1 VRRPALTALGAAAA
15 TALAAGR
22 LTAGPPGGAQ
32 RWTRT
37 NHRGEPL
44 TLLEGPAAVVGLAV
58 TLAAAPGVPGRLR
71 AAATVAAVGAGAF
84 GLADDL
90 GETGS
95 SKGLRGHLSALRRG
109 ELTTGGLKVLG
120 IGVTGLVAGALALPG
135 GRAGIRGA
143 AGRGLDVATAGALVA
158 GTANLFNLLDLRPGR
173 ALKVSLVATPAVLAP
188 HPAAG
193 LAAAV
198 VGTGA
203 ALLPADLAE
212 RSMLGDCGA
221 NAVGAVLGTAM
232 VAATPRPVRL
242 VLLAAVT
249 GLTLASE
256 KVSFTK
262 VIEATP
268 VLRELDAIGRRPR

>member
-1 VRRPALTALGAAAA
+1 
-15 TALAAGR
+15 
-22 LTAGPPGGAQ
+22 
-32 RWTRT
+32 
-37 NHRGEPL
+37 
-44 TLLEGPAAVVGLAV
+44 
-58 TLAAAPGVPGRLR
+58 
-71 AAATVAAVGAGAF
+71 
-84 GLADDL
+84 
-90 GETGS
+90 
-95 SKGLRGHLSALRRG
+95 
-109 ELTTGGLKVLG
+109 
-120 IGVTGLVAGALALPG
+120 
-135 GRAGIRGA
+135 
-143 AGRGLDVATAGALVA
+143 VA

-173 ALKVSLVATPAVLAP
+173 ALKVSLVAAPAVLAP